1 MSCASHAL
9 SLFFKR
15 GARYLSNAE
24 VTALV
29 ECRGI
34 LGYRLEAVLES
45 PERGV
50 AIRREM
56 LSPKL
61 PDSSAL
67 EKLPYRHYDYS
78 KVLLMID
85 CELLW
90 RSRVTC
96 VMMRCLNVVSSF
108 SGDWH

>member
-1 MSCASHAL
+1 MCFTSSL
-9 SLFFKR
+9 SLIFKR
-15 GARYLSNAE
+15 GARFLSNAE

-34 LGYRLEAVLES
+34 LGYRLETVLES

-67 EKLPYRHYDYS
+67 EKLPYKHYDYS
-78 KVLLMID
+78 KVLLMIGCRAALEIQSHMCD
-85 CELLW
+85 DAVFKCRFLVL
-90 RSRVTC
+90 R
-96 VMMRCLNVVSSF
+96 
-108 SGDWH
+108 